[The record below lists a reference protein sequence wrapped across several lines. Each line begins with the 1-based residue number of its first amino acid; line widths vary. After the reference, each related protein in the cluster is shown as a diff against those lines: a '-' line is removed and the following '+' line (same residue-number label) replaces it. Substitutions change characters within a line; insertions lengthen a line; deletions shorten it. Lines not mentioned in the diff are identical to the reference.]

1 MTELGEVDF
10 MTNEGLE
17 YISDFIR
24 NMTCDENIVRVLKQ
38 NYAIK
43 ASREDFNKFS
53 KTDNMVYFYC
63 EYTGSRMIRAYEPFM
78 DIIKTMVLKYDIDM
92 NKMFDDV
99 HVYTMNR
106 SIFDNYI
113 NKKVAIRNEMP
124 ILAEKNF
131 DSEKFIK
138 DMVGILIYLSDANP
152 MLILINEANQMCD
165 STLKVLSE
173 LTNMASFNLKILII
187 FNEMGS
193 VKGYV
198 SQMYNRYMSECEMR
212 GIVSDWPFEGF
223 SETPK
228 EELSF
233 VFRGSKWELG
243 EVCTMYFTYAYEQAD
258 YYLNIIYQ
266 KVELDKVHVSEEYRM
281 NMLILYIMVS
291 LCKENY
297 SYALMLCE
305 RIKRMENYSDNVYK
319 EYIYYYFKA
328 TATMYIGDEEDAKRY
343 AVLCNS
349 AANKMGKE
357 YEIFMSMLLMNMSE
371 LAGWKDIWICD
382 KEINVSDRLIDLCYK
397 YNYLNHLAHIF
408 VYCFDNEAELYCR
421 KEGVEERIPNV
432 TKGICIAEKL
442 GNDKFLVEAYRKN
455 IMMASYNGY
464 YDVAGH
470 FYKKSIEIAKR
481 NKDKFEEANIY
492 NGLGYISCT
501 SDKYSEANRYYN
513 KALKIFYECKSS
525 DYILETLYNLG
536 TNAILAGDYKQATE
550 YLMAVIN
557 ILSLLKK
564 NSLRVCNISKLFGLI
579 AVAYFKQGN
588 LYTAQMYTNKSK
600 NFLRYL
606 LRYCDEDS
614 YSMLWDDDMFLFFYV
629 SAMLDW
635 KNNKPD
641 KAMDN
646 FNKAEVYMRRSTGSK
661 FINYMLF
668 ASDKA
673 EFLREMGNNEEAVTL
688 LKEAREYFSD
698 KGNFLRVKMFDDLIM
713 TGKWNYP
720 SMHMPLTEVSINDIM
735 VFIRYECIENDA
747 KERRNHIR
755 FFGAFQELI
764 NNSYINAESQI
775 DTLVTNFKN
784 NFNLDNM
791 IIIMCEDEVTNIR
804 YSDLEYN
811 LSEQEINTI
820 IDYFRENYAGFAL
833 SKFDNNYYDY
843 DKVVSIFDRSK
854 VFSIVGIPVFR
865 NEKLYSVL
873 ITFVKIPESW
883 NAVIYR
889 EVLENEEMEVYTIVF
904 RQILDAI
911 EKYKLN
917 EQLVRQVVT
926 DELTGLYN
934 RKGYYEIIDG
944 MIKSTEQSGRRIN
957 CTFMYMDLDHFKYYN
972 DTFGHHVGDA
982 ILKRF
987 AEIFSMSCKNDG
999 FVVRFGGD
1007 EFVMLLNTVDK
1018 MKIKSI
1024 VAKIYDFID
1033 KEKGFI
1039 SLVKKY
1045 IGEEVDIPDD
1055 FRATCSIGV
1064 DIGENM
1070 LNASD
1075 MSELKKHADA
1085 ALYYVKYNGR
1095 GKMMMYE
1102 DIP

>member
-1 MTELGEVDF
+1 MTK
-10 MTNEGLE
+10 EGLE
-17 YISDFIR
+17 YISNFIR

-43 ASREDFNKFS
+43 ASKEDFNKFS
-53 KTDNMVYFYC
+53 KPDNMTYFYC

-78 DIIKTMVLKYDIDM
+78 DVIRTIVLKNNIDVS
-92 NKMFDDV
+92 KMFEDIN
-99 HVYTMNR
+99 VYSMNR
-106 SIFDNYI
+106 SIFENYI
-113 NKKVAIRNEMP
+113 NKNLALRNETP
-124 ILAEKNF
+124 ILAEKDF

-138 DMVGILIYLSDANP
+138 DIVGILIYLSENNP
-152 MLILINEANQMCD
+152 TLIVINEANQMCD
-165 STLKVLSE
+165 STLRVLSE
-173 LTNMASFNLKILII
+173 LTDMTGFNLKILVI

-198 SQMYNRYMSECEMR
+198 SEMYSEYLNNCEMR

-223 SETPK
+223 SEEPK
-228 EELSF
+228 EEPTF
-233 VFRGSKWELG
+233 VFKGSTKELD
-243 EVCTMYFTYAYEQAD
+243 EVCNMYFTYAYEQAN

-266 KVELDKVHVSEEYRM
+266 KVELDKVYVSDEYRR

-291 LCKENY
+291 LCRENY
-297 SYALMLCE
+297 AYALILCE
-305 RIKRMENYSDNVYK
+305 RIKRMENYKDNIYNA
-319 EYIYYYFKA
+319 YIYYYFKA
-328 TATMYIGDEEDAKRY
+328 TSTMYLSNEDDARKY
-343 AVLCNS
+343 SQLCHN
-349 AANKMGKE
+349 AACKMSKE

-382 KEINVSDRLIDLCYK
+382 KNIEVSSILIDLCYK
-397 YNYLNHLAHIF
+397 YDYLNHLAHIF
-408 VYCFDNEAELYCR
+408 VYCFDNEAELYY
-421 KEGVEERIPNV
+421 KEEGVEERTPNV
-432 TKGICIAEKL
+432 TKGICIAERL

-464 YDVAGH
+464 FNVAGH

-481 NKDKFEEANIY
+481 NKNRFEEANIY
-492 NGLGYISCT
+492 NGLGYISST

-513 KALKIFYECKSS
+513 KALKIFCECQSS

-550 YLMAVIN
+550 YLMAAIN
-557 ILSLLKK
+557 ILAMLKK

-606 LRYCDEDS
+606 LKYCDADS
-614 YSMLWDDDMFLFFYV
+614 YSTLWDDDMFLFFYV
-629 SAMLDW
+629 SALLDW
-635 KNNKPD
+635 KNNKFS

-646 FNKAEVYMRRSTGSK
+646 FNKAEIYMRRSTGSK

-668 ASDKA
+668 ASDKS
-673 EFLREMGNNEEAVTL
+673 EFLKEADMPVEADAL
-688 LKEAREYFSD
+688 LKEAKKYFEE
-698 KGNFLRVKMFDDLIM
+698 KGNFLRVKMFDDLLTI
-713 TGKWNYP
+713 GQWNYTYTQ
-720 SMHMPLTEVSINDIM
+720 MPLTEVSFNDIM
-735 VFIRYECIENDA
+735 SFIKNERIENDA

-755 FFGAFQELI
+755 FFGTFQELI
-764 NNSYINAESQI
+764 SNSYANAESQI

-791 IIIMCEDEVTNIR
+791 IIIMCEDEVTEIR

-811 LSEQEINTI
+811 LSEKEINTI
-820 IDYFRENYAGFAL
+820 LDYFRENYVGFAL

-843 DKVVSIFDRSK
+843 DKIVSIFDRSK
-854 VFSIVGIPVFR
+854 VFSIVGIPIFK

-889 EVLENEEMEVYTIVF
+889 EVLDNEEMEVYTIVF

-911 EKYKLN
+911 EKFKLN

-944 MIKSTEQSGRRIN
+944 MIKSAEQYDRGIN

-982 ILKRF
+982 ILKKF
-987 AEIFSMSCKNDG
+987 AEIFKKSCENNG

-1007 EFVMLLNTVDK
+1007 EFVMLLNTTDK
-1018 MKIKSI
+1018 DRIKSI
-1024 VAKIYDFID
+1024 VSDIYDSID
-1033 KEKGFI
+1033 KEEGFV
-1039 SLVKKY
+1039 SLVKEY
-1045 IGEEVDIPDD
+1045 IEGEVNIPEN

-1070 LNASD
+1070 LNSSD

-1102 DIP
+1102 DMQCL

>member
-1 MTELGEVDF
+1 

-17 YISDFIR
+17 YISNFIR

-43 ASREDFNKFS
+43 TSEEDFNKFS
-53 KTDNMVYFYC
+53 KPDNMEYFYC
-63 EYTGSRMIRAYEPFM
+63 EYIANRMIRAYEPFM
-78 DIIKTMVLKYDIDM
+78 DIIKAVVLKNHIDI
-92 NKMFDDV
+92 NKIFEDV
-99 HVYTMNR
+99 NVYSMNR
-106 SIFDNYI
+106 SIFINYI
-113 NKKVAIRNEMP
+113 NKNVAVRDEMP

-131 DSEKFIK
+131 DREKFIK
-138 DMVGILIYLSDANP
+138 DMVEILLYLSESNP

-165 STLKVLSE
+165 STLRVLSE
-173 LTNMASFNLKILII
+173 LTNMTSFNLKILVI

-198 SQMYNRYMSECEMR
+198 NQMYSRYMNECEMR

-223 SETPK
+223 SEEPK

-233 VFRGSKWELG
+233 VFRGSIWELD
-243 EVCTMYFTYAYEQAD
+243 EVCTMYFTYAYEQAN
-258 YYLNIIYQ
+258 YYLNTIYQ
-266 KVELDKVHVSEEYRM
+266 KVELDKVRVSEEYRM
-281 NMLILYIMVS
+281 KMFILYIMVS

-297 SYALMLCE
+297 AYALMLCE
-305 RIKRMENYSDNVYK
+305 RIKRMENYSDKVYK

-328 TATMYIGDEEDAKRY
+328 TANMYIGNEEDAKRY
-343 AVLCNS
+343 AGLCSN
-349 AANKMGKE
+349 AAERMGKE
-357 YEIFMSMLLMNMSE
+357 YEVFMSLLLMNMSE

-382 KEINVSDRLIDLCYK
+382 KEINVSERLIELCYK
-397 YNYLNHLAHIF
+397 YGYLNHLAHIY
-408 VYCFDNEAELYCR
+408 VYCFDNEAKLYD
-421 KEGVEERIPNV
+421 KEEGVEERIPNV
-432 TKGICIAEKL
+432 TKGIQIANEL
-442 GNDKFLVEAYRKN
+442 GNDKFLFEAYRKN

-464 YDVAGH
+464 YDVSGH

-481 NKDKFEEANIY
+481 NNDKFEEANIY
-492 NGLGYISCT
+492 NGLGYISSS

-513 KALKIFYECKSS
+513 RALKIFCECKSS

-536 TNAILAGDYKQATE
+536 TNAILAGDYKHATD
-550 YLMAVIN
+550 YLISVIK
-557 ILSLLKK
+557 ILALLKK
-564 NSLRVCNISKLFGLI
+564 NSLRVCNISKIFGLI

-588 LYTAQMYTNKSK
+588 LYTAQMYTDKSK

-606 LRYCDEDS
+606 LKYCDEDS

-629 SAMLDW
+629 SALLDW
-635 KNNKPD
+635 RNSKYD
-641 KAMDN
+641 KAMEN
-646 FNKAEVYMRRSTGSK
+646 FNKAEVYMRRNTGSK

-673 EFLREMGNNEEAVTL
+673 EFLKEQGMIDEADEL
-688 LKEAREYFSD
+688 LKEAKDYFDD
-698 KGNFLRVKMFDDLIM
+698 KGNFLRVKMFSDLIT
-713 TGKWNYP
+713 TGQWNYP
-720 SMHMPLTEVSINDIM
+720 SVQMPLTDISINEIM
-735 VFIRYECIENDA
+735 AFIRHECIENDA
-747 KERRNHIR
+747 KERRNNIR
-755 FFGAFQELI
+755 FFGTFQELI
-764 NNSYINAESQI
+764 NNSYANAESQI
-775 DTLVTNFKN
+775 ETLVTNFKN
-784 NFNLDNM
+784 NFNLDSM
-791 IIIMCEDEVTNIR
+791 IIIMCEDEAAKIR
-804 YSDLEYN
+804 YSDLEYD

-820 IDYFRENYAGFAL
+820 MDYFRENYAGFAL

-854 VFSIVGIPVFR
+854 VFSIVGIPIFR

-889 EVLENEEMEVYTIVF
+889 EVLDNEEMEVYTIVF
-904 RQILDAI
+904 RQILDAMD
-911 EKYKLN
+911 KYKLN

-944 MIKSTEQSGRRIN
+944 MIKSTEKSERQIN

-987 AEIFSMSCKNDG
+987 AEIFKMSCENNG

-1007 EFVMLLNTVDK
+1007 EFVMLLNTIDK
-1018 MKIKSI
+1018 KKIRSI
-1024 VAKIYDFID
+1024 VKKIYDYID
-1033 KEKGFI
+1033 KEKGFV
-1039 SLVKKY
+1039 SLVKEY
-1045 IGEEVDIPDD
+1045 TDEEVDIPQG
-1055 FRATCSIGV
+1055 FRATCSIGI

-1070 LNASD
+1070 LNAAD